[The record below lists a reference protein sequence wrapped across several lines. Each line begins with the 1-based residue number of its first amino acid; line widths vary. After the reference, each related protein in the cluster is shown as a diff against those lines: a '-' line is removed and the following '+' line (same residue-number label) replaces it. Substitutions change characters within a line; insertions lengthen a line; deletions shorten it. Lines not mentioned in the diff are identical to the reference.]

1 LASLRS
7 HRLTSGSGIKL
18 GCNRRKSEEA
28 VLAAMHHHIRKCRE
42 ASSIFRERKSGQ
54 KIEKTIN
61 FQEGGIGGIV
71 PPDPEVQGGI
81 RRFARGKKWQ
91 ID

>member
-1 LASLRS
+1 MASLRS

-18 GCNRRKSEEA
+18 GCNRRKSEEV
-28 VLAAMHHHIRKCRE
+28 VLVAMHHHIRKCRE
-42 ASSIFRERKSGQ
+42 ASGIFRERKSGQ

-61 FQEGGIGGIV
+61 FQEGGIGGIA

-81 RRFARGKKWQ
+81 RRFARGEKWQ